1 MGFHLRSSSESSL
14 SVTNYSTTSL
24 KIARIGLHVENIIFL
39 SRLIREK
46 LAFDQGILYCWGWP

>member
-46 LAFDQGILYCWGWP
+46 LAFDQGILYC